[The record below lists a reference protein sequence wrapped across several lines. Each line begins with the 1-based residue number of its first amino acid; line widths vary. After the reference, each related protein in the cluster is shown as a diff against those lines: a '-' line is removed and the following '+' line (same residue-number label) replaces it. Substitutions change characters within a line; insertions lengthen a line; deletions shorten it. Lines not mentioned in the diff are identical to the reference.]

1 MIKPNALKIG
11 DWVGV
16 VAPSDAVDRKGVKT
30 SSKIIEKW
38 GLKVKW
44 GQHVFASVGDFMAG
58 TAEERME
65 DLKAMIYDPQ
75 IKAIW
80 AASGGYAAT
89 EVLGVFDRPTIDYLK
104 ANPKWFIGYSD
115 ICLIL
120 NALISFGM
128 VSLTGPGVW
137 GLSDWDK
144 YSQEFTRKI
153 IFGESVFGIDNK
165 AKWKVGV
172 KGVAEGQIL
181 YNDLQTLIYSF
192 GTRFDPIMYGRGEII
207 LVLEELDLDKSTLQ
221 RQIDIVFSHKRA
233 SRIKGLVVGRLV
245 NIGEISYPEWGRKL
259 SPRDVV
265 MGRVKRLGIPVA
277 FCEDLGHLEEGF
289 FKNRRFISLPNGI
302 KSKLT
307 VEDKNC
313 QLEFL
318 ENICDY

>member
-1 MIKPNALKIG
+1 MIKPNALKGG
-11 DWVGV
+11 DIVGV
-16 VAPSDAVDRKGVKT
+16 IAPSDAVDRKGVKT
-30 SSKIIEKW
+30 SSKIIESW

-44 GQHVFASVGDFMAG
+44 GKHVFASVGDFMAG

-65 DLKAMIYDPQ
+65 DLKNMIYDPQ

-89 EVLGVFDRPTIDYLK
+89 EVLGVFDRETIDHLK
-104 ANPKWFIGYSD
+104 TNPKWFIGYSD

-120 NALISFGM
+120 NVLTSFGM

-144 YSQEFTRKI
+144 YSQELTRKI
-153 IFGESVFGIDNK
+153 LFGEEVFGIDSK

-192 GTRFDPIMYGRGEII
+192 GTRFDPVMYGRGEII

-245 NIGEISYPEWGRKL
+245 NIGEISYPKWGKKL
-259 SPRDVV
+259 SPQDVV
-265 MGRVKRLGIPVA
+265 MGRVKKMGIPVA
-277 FCEDLGHLEEGF
+277 FCDDLGHLEDGF
-289 FKNRRFISLPNGI
+289 FANHRFISLPNGI
-302 KSKLT
+302 KSRLT

-313 QLEFL
+313 QLQFL
-318 ENICDY
+318 ENICQD